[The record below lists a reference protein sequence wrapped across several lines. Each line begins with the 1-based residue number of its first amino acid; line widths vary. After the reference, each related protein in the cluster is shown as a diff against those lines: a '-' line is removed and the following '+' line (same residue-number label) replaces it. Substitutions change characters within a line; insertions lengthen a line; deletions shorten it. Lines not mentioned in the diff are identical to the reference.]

1 MDYYTNDYDTKEN
14 NQSWS
19 ILVIL
24 FALMIIIG

>member
-14 NQSWS
+14 NQSWA

-24 FALMIIIG
+24 FVFMLIMG